1 MPAIRISTDPIG
13 PVVFPM
19 WQAQSKAELILR
31 KAREQTSQYDVVK
44 SLIQA
49 IDELA
54 REVRRIDNDIR
65 RVRRDVNVKQ
75 RF

>member
-1 MPAIRISTDPIG
+1 
-13 PVVFPM
+13 M
-19 WQAQSKAELILR
+19 WQAQSKAESILR